1 MNYYF
6 FQTLR
11 KAGYSFII
19 NSEFMN
25 PTISIIAAISENR
38 VIGNNNKLLWHIP
51 EDFARFKKI
60 TSGHPVIMGR
70 KTFESIGKP
79 LSNRTNII
87 ITHDENY
94 RTEGCLAV
102 HSLEEAIKT
111 AKSSYAKTS
120 ADAKA
125 LADKPAGEKIFIIGG
140 GQIYKQAIALADKL
154 YLTVIKKDF
163 TGDTYFPDY
172 GRFKKIIYK
181 KDGKSGDLE
190 YTFLELTT

>member
-1 MNYYF
+1 
-6 FQTLR
+6 
-11 KAGYSFII
+11 
-19 NSEFMN
+19 MN

-60 TSGHPVIMGR
+60 TSNHPVIMGR

-94 RTEGCLAV
+94 KTEGCLVV
-102 HSLEEAIKT
+102 HSLEEAIK
-111 AKSSYAKTS
+111 
-120 ADAKA
+120 KA
-125 LADKPAGEKIFIIGG
+125 VGKKIFIIGG
-140 GQIYKQAIALADKL
+140 GQIYQQAISLADKL
-154 YLTVIKKDF
+154 YLTVIKKNF

-172 GRFKKIIYK
+172 SRFKKVIYK
-181 KDGKSGDLE
+181 RDGKSGDLE
-190 YTFLELTT
+190 YTFLELFRDGPGIAYINNPENT